1 MAKVTTNGDKGTDM
15 LVLEDSSSE
24 VASRTSLNN
33 AIALQKKQ
41 EEEEMRLVKEKE
53 EQDELLECIVI
64 D

>member
-1 MAKVTTNGDKGTDM
+1 M

-41 EEEEMRLVKEKE
+41 EEEETRLVKEKE
-53 EQDELLECIVI
+53 EQDELIECIVI

>member
-41 EEEEMRLVKEKE
+41 EEEETRLVKEKE
-53 EQDELLECIVI
+53 EQDELIECIVI

>member
-1 MAKVTTNGDKGTDM
+1 M

-41 EEEEMRLVKEKE
+41 EEEENRLVKEKE
-53 EQDELLECIVI
+53 EQDELIECIVI